1 MPVQINELVI
11 RAHIKEAGDQ
21 KADMPS
27 STTEPAEKEEI
38 IKECLERVMELL
50 QEQKER

>member
-11 RAHIKEAGDQ
+11 RAHIKEPGDQ
-21 KADMPS
+21 KTDAPS
-27 STTEPAEKEEI
+27 STEVADKEEI